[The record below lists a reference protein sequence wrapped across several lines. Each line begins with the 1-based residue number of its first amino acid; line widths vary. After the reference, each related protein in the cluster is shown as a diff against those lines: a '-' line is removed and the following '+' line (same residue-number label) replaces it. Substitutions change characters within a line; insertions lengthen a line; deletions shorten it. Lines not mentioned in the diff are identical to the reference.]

1 MCSAFIPAGLAEK
14 EALSNHVHRRDTSQT
29 PIPSTSPSHPHSG
42 DGGGGGGGGYAL
54 VTGVSVGVLSVL
66 CVVVLVTVVIVLMVR
81 VRRGW
86 RRWRNK
92 ASSTNSYEEV
102 MTVSGSIGNSLTT
115 YLLIAG
121 KRSSKQHLDWRTPS
135 SPPAHVSSP
144 LPHVPSPLPHVPSP
158 PPDPPVSSSLPC
170 NSSPPHSL
178 PFSWSLPLDSPLQL
192 FHKYS
197 DFTVLPPIPPPLH
210 LPQKPHDYEEVANSG
225 DSGDSGTSPGK
236 EIGRVSD
243 HLISVMSQSSILE
256 QQGEISS
263 IVSKHTP
270 SLSSTT
276 SQQSC
281 GSRTSRDAQVLSQG
295 SSQASRDGQ
304 PSSQDN
310 FPSSRDSCPK
320 SRSYNTENQ
329 VKKRPRHRVVPYRVS
344 LILPSWEARD
354 AGSWE
359 ARDAGSWEARDA
371 GSWEARDAGS
381 WEARDAGSLYYS
393 SLAGRGKAS
402 SCNTL
407 VGSDRYNHLQ
417 GVGGYGSLEEKGM
430 YAILEPFVPPM
441 RHRSQSWDAQVYS
454 HLQH

>member
-14 EALSNHVHRRDTSQT
+14 EALSNHVHRRDTSPT

-42 DGGGGGGGGYAL
+42 DDGGGGYAL

-66 CVVVLVTVVIVLMVR
+66 CVVVLVTVVIVLMAR
-81 VRRGW
+81 VRKGW

-102 MTVSGSIGNSLTT
+102 MTVSGSIGNSLSTH
-115 YLLIAG
+115 LLIAG
-121 KRSSKQHLDWRTPS
+121 KISSKQHLDWRTPS
-135 SPPAHVSSP
+135 SPPPHVS
-144 LPHVPSPLPHVPSP
+144 SP
-158 PPDPPVSSSLPC
+158 PPDPPISSSLPC

-178 PFSWSLPLDSPLQL
+178 PFSCSLPLDSPLQL

-210 LPQKPHDYEEVANSG
+210 LPQRPHDYEEVAN
-225 DSGDSGTSPGK
+225 SGDSGTSPGK

-243 HLISVMSQSSILE
+243 QLISMSQSSILQ
-256 QQGEISS
+256 QQGEISR

-276 SQQSC
+276 SQQTY
-281 GSRTSRDAQVLSQG
+281 GSKTSRDAQVLSQG
-295 SSQASRDGQ
+295 SSPASQDGQ

-320 SRSYNTENQ
+320 SRSYDAETQ
-329 VKKRPRHRVVPYRVS
+329 VKMRPRHRVVPYRVS

-371 GSWEARDAGS
+371 D
-381 WEARDAGSLYYS
+381 SLYYS

-407 VGSDRYNHLQ
+407 AGSDRYNHLQ
-417 GVGGYGSLEEKGM
+417 GVGGYGSLEQKGM

-441 RHRSQSWDAQVYS
+441 RHRSQSWDARVYS